1 MATYCQVTGR
11 KPQFGKTVSHSHKRT
26 SRRFNPNLQN
36 KRYYVPSLKRTIT
49 LTVSAKGIKTIDSKG
64 IDAVAADLIRRG
76 EL

>member
-26 SRRFNPNLQN
+26 SRRFNPNLQT
-36 KRYYVPSLKRTIT
+36 KKYYVPSLKRTIS
-49 LTVSAKGIKTIDSKG
+49 LTVSTKGIKTIDSKG
-64 IDAVAADLIRRG
+64 IESVVADLKRRG

>member
-11 KPQFGKTVSHSHKRT
+11 KPQFGKMVSHSHKRT

>member
-1 MATYCQVTGR
+1 MVTYCQVTGR

-26 SRRFNPNLQN
+26 SRRFNPNLQT

-49 LTVSAKGIKTIDSKG
+49 LTVSTKGIKTIDSKG

>member
-64 IDAVAADLIRRG
+64 IDAVVADLIRRG